1 MAARTEMIS
10 RISIISLAWKA
21 YLDVT
26 QVIALLEYLYVS
38 HAHCVLVIIFKLAS
52 FQGIIVRIIGE

>member
-10 RISIISLAWKA
+10 RVSIKSLTWKA

-38 HAHCVLVIIFKLAS
+38 DAHCVLVIIFKLVS
-52 FQGIIVRIIGE
+52 FQGIIVRIIGK